1 MPSSLIIYLNVA
13 QKMSTTKIRDS
24 IQTVFLP
31 VRVFKNL
38 FIVGILVMS
47 FGEVQG
53 QIDDS
58 GPRRGS
64 QIINDT
70 LKQVYGPKTSR
81 YYYEDDVFFNRTA
94 FHFIDTVIQNF
105 HRFSYIQKK
114 EYQYQDLGNIATD
127 SRSIFYKVPKYI
139 GANSGHE
146 QYDLYWEADKIRYF
160 DTKSPYSNLNLTL
173 GGKGRSTANIVFSR
187 NINPRWNFGFDIRSL
202 AIDKQVQ
209 RSGKG
214 DRNVRSMY
222 YDLYTTY
229 QTKDSTYRVFFNFAR
244 NRIMIDEFGGVNVEN
259 EDNRKDYFDKN
270 RQPFLTEAESRELRM
285 NVHLF
290 HQYEIRRALQLYH
303 KFDRGRQGNQFID
316 DPSAAP
322 DDYYDHV
329 EIDSANTHDEVKFT
343 TVRNEMGI
351 KGNLSKLFY
360 NGYYAI
366 RNYGMDYKYIST
378 DTLASRAPAQ
388 GGESYLGGKMEIQ
401 LDSIFL
407 LSGWAEVLLDRG
419 NYRVEGSLKSKW
431 LEVTLKENRYSPGFM
446 QLAYRGSHD
455 VWDNDFDPIDVTQLN
470 GYLHYRSKKFHIAP
484 GLTFT
489 RLNNYV
495 YFKQDLTLVPQ
506 TVLPIQSS
514 ENHIII
520 SPEIKMSTTFNNITL
535 RGNIIF
541 NYLAENADKAITLP
555 EVFANAQLSYANIF
569 FGGNFDVHFGLD
581 AHWQS
586 DYYAMGFDVPTQ
598 QFYTQNNFL
607 SPAFPI
613 VDAFFN
619 ARIIKGRIFVKY
631 NNLIQAFTGEGYFP
645 TPLYPGQS
653 NIIDFGF
660 DWSFYD

>member
-1 MPSSLIIYLNVA
+1 MNVL
-13 QKMSTTKIRDS
+13 QKMSTKKIRDS
-24 IQTVFLP
+24 IQAVFLP
-31 VRVFKNL
+31 VHFFRNL
-38 FIVGILVMS
+38 FVVGILIVS
-47 FGEVQG
+47 FGDAVG

-64 QIINDT
+64 KIINDT

-105 HRFSYIQKK
+105 HRFSYVQKK
-114 EYQYQDLGNIATD
+114 EYQYQDLGNIGTD

-146 QYDLYWEADKIRYF
+146 EYDLYWEADKIRYF

-173 GGKGRSTANIVFSR
+173 GGKGRSIANIAFSR

-202 AIDKQVQ
+202 AVDKQVQ

-214 DRNVRSMY
+214 DRNMRSMY

-244 NRIMIDEFGGVNVEN
+244 NRLMIDEFGGVNVEDEN
-259 EDNRKDYFDKN
+259 NRKDYFDKN

-322 DDYYDHV
+322 DGYYDHV
-329 EIDSANTHDEVKFT
+329 EIDSVKTHDEVKFT
-343 TVRNEMGI
+343 TVRNEVGV

-366 RNYGMDYKYIST
+366 RHYGMDYKYINS
-378 DTLASRAPAQ
+378 DTLVMEAPAR
-388 GGESYLGGKMEIQ
+388 GTESYLGGKMEIQ

-407 LSGWAEVLLDRG
+407 LSGWAEVLLNEG

-431 LEVTLKENRYSPGFM
+431 LEVTLKENSYSPGFM

-455 VWDNDFDPIDVTQLN
+455 VWNNNFKPIDVTQLN

-495 YFKQDLTLVPQ
+495 YFKQDLTLIPQ
-506 TVLPIQSS
+506 TVLPVQSS
-514 ENHIII
+514 ENHIIF
-520 SPEIKMSTTFNNITL
+520 SPEIKLSTTFKNITL

-541 NYLAENADKAITLP
+541 NYMVENSDNAITLP
-555 EVFANAQLSYANIF
+555 DVFANAQLSYANIF
-569 FGGNFDVHFGLD
+569 FGGNFDIHFGLD
-581 AHWQS
+581 AHWQN

-598 QFYTQNNFL
+598 QFYTQNSFL

-631 NNLIQAFTGEGYFP
+631 NNLIQAITGEGYFP